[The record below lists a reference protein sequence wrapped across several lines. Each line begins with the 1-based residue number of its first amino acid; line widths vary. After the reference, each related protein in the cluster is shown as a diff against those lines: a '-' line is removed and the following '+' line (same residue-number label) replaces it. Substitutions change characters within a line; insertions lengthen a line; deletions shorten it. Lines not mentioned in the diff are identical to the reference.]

1 MVLEDSSSS
10 VTLTSSEDDDEDFSL
25 SASWKKPA
33 PKVATESK
41 PKSHP
46 PKKATLKKKK
56 PISKRFSKANTK
68 KSVAAAP
75 EDFICEK
82 CGEVFNSGWAL
93 GGHASRVHPGE
104 SEAYRNKIRRREER
118 TFER

>member
-1 MVLEDSSSS
+1 MALQDSSSS

-25 SASWKKPA
+25 SASWKKPIA
-33 PKVATESK
+33 KIITESK
-41 PKSHP
+41 GNLNR

-56 PISKRFSKANTK
+56 QISKKFSKANNK
-68 KSVAAAP
+68 KSVVAAP